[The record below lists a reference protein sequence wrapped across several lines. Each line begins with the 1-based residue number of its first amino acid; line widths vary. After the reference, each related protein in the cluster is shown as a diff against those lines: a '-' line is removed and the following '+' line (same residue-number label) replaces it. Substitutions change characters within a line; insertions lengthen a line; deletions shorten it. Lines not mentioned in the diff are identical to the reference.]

1 MIKFRQISLN
11 RGLLN
16 LTAFLLIINFS
27 FQPGYGVLNP
37 LDEYSYS
44 MAVEFSGITQNT
56 IEACPWILNLSTT
69 EITGI
74 NEEFRNYFVNDV
86 KNETAQY
93 PHVFIQDN
101 FTFNYSDTTNKFNH
115 TRQIDISPEDFPYKY
130 NTSEFNPYY
139 CIVLLDY
146 HGENITIRNEYQGTI
161 APTLENLFANKWY
174 IEQAMIVIDQ
184 ACCPTSLDSTWFF
197 LGLVTLTIFW
207 TRFKRKLK

>member
-16 LTAFLLIINFS
+16 LTAFLLIITFS
-27 FQPGYGVLNP
+27 FQSGYGLAQQSD
-37 LDEYSYS
+37 LYSYF
-44 MAVEFSGITQNT
+44 MAVEFSGITQNA

-93 PHVFIQDN
+93 PHVFVPDN
-101 FTFNYSDTTNKFNH
+101 FTFKYSDTTNKFNH
-115 TRQIDISPEDFPYKY
+115 CRQASLSPEDFPYKY

-139 CIVLLDY
+139 CIVFLEY
-146 HGENITIRNEYQGTI
+146 HYENITIKNEYNSII
-161 APTLENLFANKWY
+161 APALENLFANKWY
-174 IEQAMIVIDQ
+174 IEQAMILSYEDHYTI
-184 ACCPTSLDSTWFF
+184 LDSTWFF
-197 LGLVTLTIFW
+197 LGLITLTIFW